1 MDVYHVLNRGVDK
14 RDVVTDDSDRL
25 RFVHSLFVFN
35 DKNPLDENHR
45 RPGAEMSANQ
55 RDVLVHI
62 HAWCLMSN
70 HYHLLLSP
78 VDDDP
83 KNISRF
89 MKKLNMGYARY
100 FNERHKRSGYLWQG
114 KYKKILAQRDSYFMY
129 LPYYI
134 HLNPLDYKY
143 KDWRKGRVFD
153 SVGVSEYLKTYRWS
167 SYLDYSST
175 KNFPSIIAKDLLSS
189 VLGDKANQDK
199 QITKLISDPN
209 LAQTSQVIEK

>member
-14 RDVVTDDSDRL
+14 RDVVIDDSDRL

-45 RPGAEMSANQ
+45 RPGTTMAAND
-55 RDVLVHI
+55 RDVLVHV
-62 HAWCLMSN
+62 HAWCLMNN

-83 KNISRF
+83 KNISQF

-114 KYKKILAQRDSYFMY
+114 KYKKVLALRDSHFMY

-143 KDWRKGRVFD
+143 TDWRKGKVVD
-153 SVGVSEYLKTYRWS
+153 NMVVSEYLKTYRWS
-167 SYLDYSST
+167 SYLDYNST
-175 KNFPSIIAKDLLSS
+175 KNFPSIVTKDLLNS
-189 VLGDKANQDK
+189 VLGENANQNK
-199 QITKLISDPN
+199 QITKLITDPN
-209 LAQTSQVIEK
+209 LAQASQIIE